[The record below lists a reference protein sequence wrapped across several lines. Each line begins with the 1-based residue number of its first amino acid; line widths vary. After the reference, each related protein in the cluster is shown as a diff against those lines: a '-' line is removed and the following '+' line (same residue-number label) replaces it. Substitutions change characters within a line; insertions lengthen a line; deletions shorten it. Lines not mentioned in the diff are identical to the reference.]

1 MIETYMLN
9 DIRDICQELQDTYA
23 QLTELLIFITD
34 HEGRIITAPSHLRS
48 SSVFE
53 QYAGELNE
61 MFRQEIEKLHGA
73 KHTILSDQW
82 IPGVRWLISPIAFDQ
97 PLTGLFVWA
106 GILIQTGTR
115 QGILSH
121 PNFVQPPNDVP
132 VGFFEAIQDWIR
144 NVPETTPEQ
153 EVFKREKITKLA
165 HALSLILKSSYKEK
179 RLTDRLVALNDTL
192 SSDQNASHPIEEIT
206 RAVLSTSDLADVFGF
221 ALRTGPGKYT
231 VINSIGPSSAEL
243 NGAVF
248 HEGEGFLGQAV
259 LSAQPTRW
267 NNVDRDPRSN
277 FFLQK
282 GVPQVHEVQGF
293 PIRYDD
299 EVYGLLFGVS
309 FKERSVP
316 GLHFQFEETMI
327 SLMGWYIANHLTYEK
342 MEKQLQRFK
351 PLIEL
356 SRLIVS
362 VQDAQRVMFMLVD
375 MSLNLV
381 WNPSASI
388 VVHRTSE
395 DGKIQMVARGMQS
408 PNGET
413 YAKDIARR
421 YLEGSDNPSANSYIN
436 TNTPFSLML
445 EYPIVYGN
453 RVRAVL
459 AVAVS
464 DEQEGEECR
473 EILSALA
480 MMGSVVMKSV
490 YDRQQYMSNS
500 NRFAQILHESIR
512 EWNMALYQLT
522 ADARKIVQEF
532 AVWGGMTKDEADV
545 IGRACVMSYSDPNM
559 LRSFPHLFQQEAEMI
574 EDYKRIQDAQSV
586 PSGTTYSK
594 GGQIMSLAFA
604 IAAAGDHDM
613 RVVNDLPV
621 SGIDQGLVS
630 QFRLF
635 VLSRHTL
642 ETEINLVEEKPAA
655 SHSPARTSS
664 EGAEGRGLEAIVKQF
679 GLSPRE
685 KEVLELVVKAS
696 SNKEIAATLFISE
709 HTVKNHLTNIF
720 NKMGVSDRAQAIA
733 AVFNKS
739 IG

>member
-1 MIETYMLN
+1 MIEIGIVS
-9 DIRDICQELQDTYA
+9 DIRDVCQELQDTYA
-23 QLTELLIFITD
+23 QLTDLLIMVTD
-34 HEGRIITAPSHLRS
+34 HEGKMMTKPSHQIHAAL
-48 SSVFE
+48 F
-53 QYAGELNE
+53 QQHADELQQTLQ
-61 MFRQEIEKLHGA
+61 QEISKLRGI
-73 KHTILSDQW
+73 KNTVLSDQW
-82 IPGVRWLISPIAFDQ
+82 VPGIRWLIAPINLEPLSP
-97 PLTGLFVWA
+97 GLFIWA
-106 GILIQTGTR
+106 GILIEKNTR
-115 QGILSH
+115 QSVLSH
-121 PNFVQPPNDVP
+121 PNFMQKAGEMST
-132 VGFFEAIQDWIR
+132 GFFEAMQSWVHR
-144 NVPETTPEQ
+144 TEETTPEQ
-153 EVFKREKITKLA
+153 EMFKREKITRLA
-165 HALSLILKSSYKEK
+165 QALALILKSSYKEK

-192 SSDQNASHPIEEIT
+192 VTDQPVAHPIEEIT
-206 RAVLSTSDLADVFGF
+206 RIVLSSSDLADIFGF
-221 ALRTGPGKYT
+221 ALRTGTGKYT
-231 VINSIGPSSAEL
+231 VINSMGAAAPEL
-243 NGAVF
+243 NGSVF

-259 LSAQPTRW
+259 LSAQPSRW
-267 NNVDRDPRSN
+267 TNVERDPRSH

-282 GVPQVHEVQGF
+282 GVPQVYEVQCF
-293 PIRYDD
+293 PVRYDD

-309 FKERSVP
+309 YKERKIP

-356 SRLIVS
+356 SRMIVS

-408 PNGET
+408 PNGEA

-421 YLEGSDNPSANSYIN
+421 YLETGEQPAANYYIN
-436 TNTPFSLML
+436 HSTPFAIML
-445 EYPIVYGN
+445 EYPIVYAN
-453 RVRAVL
+453 RTRAVL

-464 DEQEGEECR
+464 TEQEGEECR

-500 NRFAQILHESIR
+500 NRFAQILHNSIR

-522 ADARKIVQEF
+522 ADAQRIVQEF
-532 AVWGGMTKDEADV
+532 AAWGGVTKDEADM
-545 IGRACVMSYSDPNM
+545 IGRACLMSYSDPNM

-574 EDYKRIQDAQSV
+574 EDYKHIQDD
-586 PSGTTYSK
+586 GTISASKSYSR
-594 GGQIMSLAFA
+594 GGQIMVLAFA
-604 IAAAGDHDM
+604 IAAAGDYDM
-613 RVVNDLPV
+613 RVINDLPI
-621 SGIDQGLVS
+621 SGIDQELIS

-642 ETEINLVEEKPAA
+642 ETEIKLVEDVPVVAA
-655 SHSPARTSS
+655 RPLTS

>member
-1 MIETYMLN
+1 MPMIETAMVN
-9 DIRDICQELQDTYA
+9 DIRDVCQELQDTYA
-23 QLTELLIFITD
+23 QLTDLLIMVTD
-34 HEGRIITAPSHLRS
+34 HEGQFITAPSHQNHS
-48 SSVFE
+48 TIFE
-53 QYAGELNE
+53 QHADELQ
-61 MFRQEIEKLHGA
+61 RTLQLEIGKLRGI
-73 KHTILSDQW
+73 KNIVLSDQW
-82 IPGVRWLISPIAFDQ
+82 VPGIRWLIAPIQ
-97 PLTGLFVWA
+97 VEPLSQGLFVWA

-115 QGILSH
+115 QSVLAH
-121 PNFVQPPNDVP
+121 PNFMQKNADVST
-132 VGFFEAIQDWIR
+132 GFFEAMQQW
-144 NVPETTPEQ
+144 VHGTEETTPEQ
-153 EVFKREKITKLA
+153 EIFKREKITRLA
-165 HALSLILKSSYKEK
+165 QAMSLILRSSYKEK
-179 RLTDRLVALNDTL
+179 RLTDRLVALSDTL
-192 SSDQNASHPIEEIT
+192 VTDQPAAHPIEEIT
-206 RAVLSTSDLADVFGF
+206 RIVLSSSDLADIFGF
-221 ALRTGPGKYT
+221 ALRTGTGKYT
-231 VINSIGPSSAEL
+231 VINSIGAGAEL
-243 NGAVF
+243 NGSIF

-259 LSAQPTRW
+259 LSSQPSRW
-267 NNVDRDPRSN
+267 TDVERDPRSN

-282 GVPQVHEVQGF
+282 GVPQVHEVQCF

-309 FKERSVP
+309 FKERSMP

-356 SRLIVS
+356 SRMIVS

-408 PNGET
+408 PNGEA

-421 YLEGSDNPSANSYIN
+421 YLESGEQLSASYHIN
-436 TNTPFSLML
+436 HNTPFAIML
-445 EYPIVYGN
+445 EYPIVYAD
-453 RVRAVL
+453 RTRAVL

-464 DEQEGEECR
+464 NEQEGEECR

-500 NRFAQILHESIR
+500 NRFAQILHESLR

-522 ADARKIVQEF
+522 LDAQRVVQEF
-532 AVWGGMTKDEADV
+532 GTWGGVTKDEADM
-545 IGRACVMSYSDPNM
+545 IGRSCLMSYSDPNM

-574 EDYKRIQDAQSV
+574 EDYKHIQDDQAV
-586 PSGTTYSK
+586 PLNKSYSR
-594 GGQIMSLAFA
+594 GGQIMVLAFA
-604 IAAAGDHDM
+604 IAASGDYDM
-613 RVVNDLPV
+613 RVVNDLPI
-621 SGIDQGLVS
+621 SGIDQELIS

-642 ETEINLVEEKPAA
+642 ETEINLVEEPPVAA
-655 SHSPARTSS
+655 RPLPT
-664 EGAEGRGLEAIVKQF
+664 EGAEGRGLDAIVKQF

-696 SNKEIAATLFISE
+696 SNKEIAASLFISE

-739 IG
+739 MG

>member
-1 MIETYMLN
+1 MIETTGLIS
-9 DIRDICQELQDTYA
+9 DIRDVCQELQDTYA
-23 QLTELLIFITD
+23 QLTDLLIMVTD
-34 HEGRIITAPSHLRS
+34 HEGHMMTAPSHPGHAII
-48 SSVFE
+48 FE
-53 QYAGELNE
+53 QHAEE
-61 MFRQEIEKLHGA
+61 MQRFMQQEINKLQGI
-73 KHTILSDQW
+73 KNTLLSDQW
-82 IPGVRWLISPIAFDQ
+82 VPGIRWLIAPVSLE
-97 PLTGLFVWA
+97 PLSTSFFIWA

-115 QGILSH
+115 QAVLSH
-121 PNFVQPPNDVP
+121 PNFSQKDVE
-132 VGFFEAIQDWIR
+132 VSTDFFEAMQRW
-144 NVPETTPEQ
+144 VHETQETTPEQ
-153 EVFKREKITKLA
+153 EIFKREKITRLA
-165 HALSLILKSSYKEK
+165 RAMSLILKSSYKEK
-179 RLTDRLVALNDTL
+179 RLTDRLVALSDTL
-192 SSDQNASHPIEEIT
+192 VTDQSAAHPIEEIT
-206 RAVLSTSDLADVFGF
+206 RIVLSSSDLADIFGF
-221 ALRTGPGKYT
+221 ALRTGTGKYT
-231 VINSIGPSSAEL
+231 VINSIGTAAPEL

-259 LSAQPTRW
+259 LSAQPSRW
-267 NNVDRDPRSN
+267 TNVERDPRSN

-282 GVPQVHEVQGF
+282 GVPQVHEVQCF

-309 FKERSVP
+309 YKERSIP

-356 SRLIVS
+356 SRMIVS

-388 VVHRTSE
+388 VVHRTSD

-413 YAKDIARR
+413 YAKDVARR
-421 YLEGSDNPSANSYIN
+421 YLENAEQPAASYYIN
-436 TNTPFSLML
+436 HSTPFEIML
-445 EYPIVYGN
+445 EYPIVYAN
-453 RVRAVL
+453 RTRAVL

-464 DEQEGEECR
+464 TEQEGEECR

-512 EWNMALYQLT
+512 EWNVALYQLT
-522 ADARKIVQEF
+522 ADAQRIVQEF
-532 AVWGGMTKDEADV
+532 ATWGGITKDEADM
-545 IGRACVMSYSDPNM
+545 IGRACLMSYSDPNM

-574 EDYKRIQDAQSV
+574 EDYKHIQDNQALAAGKS
-586 PSGTTYSK
+586 YSR
-594 GGQIMSLAFA
+594 GGQIMALAFA
-604 IAAAGDHDM
+604 IAASADDDM
-613 RVVNDLPV
+613 RVVNDLPI

-642 ETEINLVEEKPAA
+642 ETEINLVEEAPAVA
-655 SHSPARTSS
+655 ARAVSA